1 MMKKQPIAFGN
12 EDGGKALGTVPEL
25 YVLMKQPQI
34 TEIADQGDL
43 FSNQEDNGLASSI
56 AAPVK
61 SKVKTCLPA
70 DCTSGSITVTLDNN
84 NMWNEFYYRSTEMI
98 LTKQGR
104 RMFPYCRYWI
114 TGLDSKLKYILVV
127 DISPVDNLRYK
138 WNGHSW
144 EPSGKAEPHVL
155 GRVFIH
161 PESPSTGHYWMQQRV
176 SFYNLKLTSNTLDQE
191 GHIILHSMHRYLPRL
206 HLVPADKA
214 TEVIQLNGHDVH
226 TFIFPQTEFFA
237 VTAYQNIQIT
247 QLKIDY
253 NPFLKGFEKA
263 GLSSRPEHKATQ
275 NDCPEQERRRV
286 ANFTSSFVSDLKQRD
301 LDASCNAW
309 KMCKSSL
316 EKKTLTPDTECDA
329 SILKQDVSE
338 CPTTC
343 ESDSCV
349 KSLLNSNDDI
359 HISIKD
365 EPVDDYACGP
375 RVHTERILVQLEDT
389 DKATEKYFCRESNKI
404 SEAQLEKNC
413 DEIGR
418 REVDIE
424 SHKQPQS
431 VAKAKTLKLG
441 SGTVPDASRKCCGT
455 TKNMTISALRD
466 VLSSYK
472 TEKSSLN
479 HSVNSLPVCFENKLF
494 SPLKVVKTKQ
504 KEFHF
509 RSNNT
514 EKCYLGKD
522 VPWNLNTE
530 TYSSHTATKK
540 ATSFNLLPPTST
552 KFIHGGKEK
561 NVVKEAVL
569 GRGVDKKAG
578 DVLSGPVRRGRGR
591 PRKVKFYEIKPSLK
605 FTAKSALTS
614 NVGPDFAKPE
624 LVLDYEDIDGVLFAS
639 FASKDVLDKHR
650 LDKIGGREGLQNGEA
665 SFLTTYDSEI
675 LFCSMTDSQINL
687 QLLETKLLEDLKSFR
702 HRQVIHPSL
711 QEVGLKLG
719 SVDPTLSIDLK
730 YVGVQLPLRPPKD
743 YVFAENQVT
752 DLSCQ
757 DTALSFISKTGKTND
772 FRKIKG
778 WQGRLNNTS
787 KQEGSILEDSLKNR
801 SAFCSDKLDKYLET
815 EGKLMES
822 VGFSSSPFSYPM
834 DCQIPSKST
843 SCVQAL
849 DKVPEKKPIITP
861 PRKAKNK
868 QTTFRGRVKSPQK
881 FIMPLPVLSKQEHAF
896 SALENISR
904 SRSYS
909 QVADDVH
916 VAESDGNVQRKQR
929 TVRQAKQRKQSS
941 CPLHLSQMKLM
952 ELEDCALRDGKPQ
965 TCITEEWADLSL
977 ETLIISQQVPVE
989 LMELEGRAL
998 QNGKPRTCI
1007 TKERADLSLASLL
1020 NPQASLNSKPIG
1032 SQDPAHSGICQ
1043 LECVCAGLASGTCQP
1058 TLSCKTDC
1066 TFDCLKKRVALLKGV
1081 SVNKKSLKKYLCGII
1096 ECCNGKRDWKL
1107 EHVNKQMRSNDE
1119 FCSAEPDL
1127 AVMDFPLRV
1136 KEEGGVF
1143 IPGKSAIATKTA
1155 PDDADAGGELS
1166 GEPFLYPDIPS
1177 DVILADHSY
1186 VCRKPSKT
1194 VKVTARSEKQHAR
1207 YLEGMSDEAED
1218 GLQIDVPVCDALQK
1232 SPTRQEEAPH
1242 MKCSNG
1248 EQTHIAQMTDSE
1260 GPKQTQPTL
1269 LGKLSMSHT
1278 EKQQEKA
1285 KLLQSRQQNQH
1296 DFELLRRHWKER
1308 GDSMQIENDKETE
1321 RGELEISCTRDQNY
1335 TPGKKCVDSAQEY
1348 LPNSSADAQ
1357 ENCNIFCY
1365 EKGLSGFRGEN
1376 QAFKD
1381 DHAEPSRTWSRSSQN
1396 PVAKCLEKNASKTNY
1411 WKNGPMS
1418 FGITKDDIGNGE
1430 KTDYSAE
1437 EDIDGSSDHQI
1448 EALVK
1453 NTNWKGECS
1462 SVKLEEN
1469 IPHLKMVEPKE
1480 SEITIYN
1487 TKLRENKLPAH
1498 PSEFHSE
1505 SIICESSATTS
1516 EMAKKNAE
1524 IVERLSSDAPIFHPD
1539 AVSLDHTY
1547 SITAMYKEGHHVTC
1561 PEEAPG
1567 DTSQWNGRDSSQG
1580 DKKMNTEPGEFSKK
1594 SIISQLKTTAAH
1606 ALLPKQLHLAH
1617 DSSNKVM
1624 EKSPKPS
1631 GLWKSEPKNGTQSM
1645 TYRPRHTED
1654 EQRRR
1659 KQMKELFEKLQ
1670 GTLGLHSTPKIAKRI
1685 LLEQGAL
1692 RGEKRSSLFFLCIAL
1707 ECKNDLLVPFQ
1718 ATEDIQRLRD
1728 QADQLTSHKKFL
1740 LCKRNTLIRKVSA
1753 LSGKP
1758 QEAILKKLEYIFTKQ
1773 KALEEQENQN
1783 QQEMVEIIK
1792 TVRTASSTVENSPFS
1807 LSREMKPVILSNR
1820 HTKPLICSKN
1830 RSSDTENEDSL
1841 MMPRIVNVMSLAT
1854 GENTKEIQIENVV
1867 SLATEENTKEIQI
1880 ENVVSLAT
1888 EENTNL
1894 LLDLNKKPYVTLD
1907 TDSQKCLPSMQIV
1920 LQETTG
1926 FQSEGN
1932 AEPSSRKQRDATGT
1946 AQVFLREKE
1955 NCFPQRVN
1963 VSNMKGSPELFATK
1977 LFIEE
1982 LSGNRVRLKDLY
1994 KGGEGQKSKDSSFQ
2008 KLQINEPKDS
2018 GVEMELQK
2026 VASAIPEPALDA
2038 SDLID
2043 LKNDG
2048 IDETLTSLL
2057 NEIVSLKQQLNDA
2070 APDRSKLPNSPS
2082 TELSLEGMG
2091 NCMESA
2097 AAAGFHFQFGKL
2109 GESYKDLCFVQESSG
2124 SVTPLL
2130 LQLED
2135 NDLTDGDRNLR
2146 DPSSESGVF
2155 NLMPVSEVKDPN
2167 CNISTSSGRS
2177 WKNVPCMAKTTNVS
2191 LPVLQMKTN
2200 MESGHLDTQWKPM
2213 PKLAPFGLKG
2223 ASFLLDSGR
2232 QNTGMTP
2239 LLAPVGANVSSV
2251 GLKATHSAV
2260 NDRSIK

>member
-1 MMKKQPIAFGN
+1 MMKKQPMAFGN
-12 EDGGKALGTVPEL
+12 EDGGKALGKVPAL

-34 TEIADQGDL
+34 TGKADQGDL
-43 FSNQEDNGLASSI
+43 VSNQGDNGLA
-56 AAPVK
+56 APVK
-61 SKVKTCLPA
+61 LKVKTCLPA

-84 NMWNEFYYRSTEMI
+84 NMWNEFYYRGTEMI
-98 LTKQGR
+98 LTKQGK

-161 PESPSTGHYWMQQRV
+161 PESPSTGRYWMHQPV
-176 SFYNLKLTSNTLDQE
+176 SFYKLKLTNNTLDQE

-206 HLVPADKA
+206 HLVPADRV
-214 TEVIQLNGHDVH
+214 TEVIQLNGPDVH

-237 VTAYQNIQIT
+237 VTAYQNIQMT

-253 NPFLKGFEKA
+253 NPFLKGFKKA
-263 GLSSRPEHKATQ
+263 GLSSRPEHKAMQ
-275 NDCPEQERRRV
+275 NDCPEQKRRRV
-286 ANFTSSFVSDLKQRD
+286 SNFTSSYRCLTEGDVWDPKQRD

-309 KMCKSSL
+309 KMYKSSL
-316 EKKTLTPDTECDA
+316 EKKTLTPDTECDEP
-329 SILKQDVSE
+329 ILKEDVSE
-338 CPTTC
+338 CPTAC
-343 ESDSCV
+343 ERDCRV
-349 KSLLNSNDDI
+349 KSQLNSNDDI
-359 HISIKD
+359 RISIKD
-365 EPVDDYACGP
+365 KPVDYYVYGP
-375 RVHTERILVQLEDT
+375 RVHTESILMNREGT
-389 DKATEKYFCRESNKI
+389 DKATEKYFCRDRNKI
-404 SEAQLEKNC
+404 SETQLEKNC

-418 REVDIE
+418 REVDLG
-424 SHKQPQS
+424 SYKQPQS
-431 VAKAKTLKLG
+431 VAKDKTLKLG
-441 SGTVPDASRKCCGT
+441 SGTVPDASLKCCGT
-455 TKNMTISALRD
+455 TKNMTISVLEAL
-466 VLSSYK
+466 LSSYK
-472 TEKSSLN
+472 TQKSSLN
-479 HSVNSLPVCFENKLF
+479 HSVNSLPVCFENNKLA
-494 SPLKVVKTKQ
+494 SPLKVVEAKH
-504 KEFHF
+504 KELHF

-522 VPWNLNTE
+522 APWINTE
-530 TYSSHTATKK
+530 TYSNHMVTKK
-540 ATSFNLLPPTST
+540 AMSFNLLPPTST

-561 NVVKEAVL
+561 NVVKKAVL
-569 GRGVDKKAG
+569 GRGLDKKA
-578 DVLSGPVRRGRGR
+578 DYVLFGPPKRGR
-591 PRKVKFYEIKPSLK
+591 PRKVIETEPSLK
-605 FTAKSALTS
+605 FTAKSAMTS

-639 FASKDVLDKHR
+639 FASKEVLDKHR

-665 SFLTTYDSEI
+665 SFLTTYDS
-675 LFCSMTDSQINL
+675 DSQINL

-730 YVGVQLPLRPPKD
+730 YLGVQLPLRPSKD
-743 YVFAENQVT
+743 YVFGENQVT

-757 DTALSFISKTGKTND
+757 DTAVSFISKTGKTND

-801 SAFCSDKLDKYLET
+801 SAFCSDKLDQYLER

-822 VGFSSSPFSYPM
+822 VGFSSSLFSYPM
-834 DCQIPSKST
+834 DCRIPSKGT

-861 PRKAKNK
+861 SSTYAFKPLSLPSIFRRRRKTKNK
-868 QTTFRGRVKSPQK
+868 QTTFRGRVKSSKK
-881 FIMPLPVLSKQEHAF
+881 FTVPSKQEHDF
-896 SALENISR
+896 SALENINR

-909 QVADDVH
+909 QADDNVH
-916 VAESDGNVQRKQR
+916 VPEFDGNIQRKQI
-929 TVRQAKQRKQSS
+929 TAHQAQQPKQSS

-965 TCITEEWADLSL
+965 ICITEEWADVSL
-977 ETLIISQQVPVE
+977 DTLIISQQVPVE

-1020 NPQASLNSKPIG
+1020 SPQPSLKSKPTCKITS
-1032 SQDPAHSGICQ
+1032 SQDPAAH
-1043 LECVCAGLASGTCQP
+1043 SGTCQLGCVCASLASGMCQP
-1058 TLSCKTDC
+1058 APSCKTEC

-1081 SVNKKSLKKYLCGII
+1081 SVHKKSLKKYLCEII
-1096 ECCNGKRDWKL
+1096 ECCDGKRDWKL
-1107 EHVNKQMRSNDE
+1107 DHVNKQMRSNDE
-1119 FCSAEPDL
+1119 FCSAEPDQ
-1127 AVMDFPLRV
+1127 AVTDLPLRV
-1136 KEEGGVF
+1136 KEEGDMF
-1143 IPGKSAIATKTA
+1143 IPDKSATATKTA
-1155 PDDADAGGELS
+1155 PDDVDAGGELLS
-1166 GEPFLYPDIPS
+1166 GEPLLHPDIPS
-1177 DVILADHSY
+1177 DAILADHSY

-1194 VKVTARSEKQHAR
+1194 VKVTERTEKQHVR

-1218 GLQIDVPVCDALQK
+1218 GLQTDVPVCDTLQK

-1248 EQTHIAQMTDSE
+1248 EQTHIAQMQRPMTDSE

-1269 LGKLSMSHT
+1269 FGKLQRIVSMSHT
-1278 EKQQEKA
+1278 EKQQQKRA
-1285 KLLQSRQQNQH
+1285 KSLQSRQQNQH

-1308 GDSMQIENDKETE
+1308 GDSMQIENVKETE
-1321 RGELEISCTRDQNY
+1321 RGELEISRTRDQNH

-1348 LPNSSADAQ
+1348 LPNSSANVQ
-1357 ENCNIFCY
+1357 ENCNISCY
-1365 EKGLSGFRGEN
+1365 KKGLSGLRGEN

-1381 DHAEPSRTWSRSSQN
+1381 DLAEPNRTWSKSSQN
-1396 PVAKCLEKNASKTNY
+1396 PVAKCLGKNASKTNY
-1411 WKNGPMS
+1411 WENGPMS

-1430 KTDYSAE
+1430 KTDDSAE

-1448 EALVK
+1448 ETLVK
-1453 NTNWKGECS
+1453 NTNWQGECS
-1462 SVKLEEN
+1462 SVKLEEK
-1469 IPHLKMVEPKE
+1469 IPHLKTVEAKE

-1487 TKLRENKLPAH
+1487 TKLKENKLPAP
-1498 PSEFHSE
+1498 PSEFHTE
-1505 SIICESSATTS
+1505 SIIFESSATTS
-1516 EMAKKNAE
+1516 EMVKKNAE

-1547 SITAMYKEGHHVTC
+1547 SITAMYNKEHHVNC

-1567 DTSQWNGRDSSQG
+1567 DTSQSNGRDSSQG

-1594 SIISQLKTTAAH
+1594 SIITTAAH
-1606 ALLPKQLHLAH
+1606 ALLPRQLHLTH
-1617 DSSNKVM
+1617 DSSSKVM

-1631 GLWKSEPKNGTQSM
+1631 GLWKREPKNWTQSM
-1645 TYRPRHTED
+1645 TSYRPKHTAD

-1659 KQMKELFEKLQ
+1659 KEMQELFEKLQ
-1670 GTLGLHSTPKIAKRI
+1670 GALGLQSTPRIAKRI
-1685 LLEQGAL
+1685 LLE
-1692 RGEKRSSLFFLCIAL
+1692 
-1707 ECKNDLLVPFQ
+1707 Q

-1753 LSGKP
+1753 LSGKS

-1783 QQEMVEIIK
+1783 QQDMVEIIK
-1792 TVRTASSTVENSPFS
+1792 TARTTSSTVENSPFS
-1807 LSREMKPVILSNR
+1807 LSRETKPVILSNR

-1830 RSSDTENEDSL
+1830 RSSVTENEDSL
-1841 MMPRIVNVMSLAT
+1841 MMPRIVNV
-1854 GENTKEIQIENVV
+1854 V
-1867 SLATEENTKEIQI
+1867 SLATEENTKEIEI
-1880 ENVVSLAT
+1880 VNVVSLAT

-1920 LQETTG
+1920 LQETTD

-1932 AEPSSRKQRDATGT
+1932 AEPSSRKHRDATGT
-1946 AQVFLREKE
+1946 AQVFLSEKE
-1955 NCFPQRVN
+1955 NCFPQIVN
-1963 VSNMKGSPELFATK
+1963 VSSMKGSPELFATK

-1982 LSGNRVRLKDLY
+1982 LSGNRVRLKDIC

-2008 KLQINEPKDS
+2008 KLQINELKDS

-2038 SDLID
+2038 SDLMG

-2048 IDETLTSLL
+2048 TDETLTSLL
-2057 NEIVSLKQQLNDA
+2057 NEIVSLNRQLNDA

-2082 TELSLEGMG
+2082 TEFSLEGMG
-2091 NCMESA
+2091 NCTESAA

-2130 LQLED
+2130 LRLED
-2135 NDLTDGDRNLR
+2135 DDLTDGDRNLR

-2155 NLMPVSEVKDPN
+2155 NLMLDSEVKDPN
-2167 CNISTSSGRS
+2167 CNISTTSGRS
-2177 WKNVPCMAKTTNVS
+2177 WKNVPCMAKTINVS

-2200 MESGHLDTQWKPM
+2200 MEPGHLDTQWKPM
-2213 PKLAPFGLKG
+2213 PKLAPFGLKS

-2232 QNTGMTP
+2232 QNTRMMP

-2251 GLKATHSAV
+2251 DLKAAHSAV
-2260 NDRSIK
+2260 KDRSIK

>member
-12 EDGGKALGTVPEL
+12 EDGGMALGTVPAL

-34 TEIADQGDL
+34 TRKADQGDL
-43 FSNQEDNGLASSI
+43 VSNQEDNGLASSI
-56 AAPVK
+56 EAPVK

-114 TGLDSKLKYILVV
+114 TGLDSKLKYILVM
-127 DISPVDNLRYK
+127 DISPVDNLCYK
-138 WNGHSW
+138 WNSHSW

-161 PESPSTGHYWMQQRV
+161 PESPSTGRYWMQQPV
-176 SFYNLKLTSNTLDQE
+176 SFYKLKLTNNTLDQE

-206 HLVPADKA
+206 HLVLADRV
-214 TEVIQLNGHDVH
+214 TEVIQLNGPDVH

-247 QLKIDY
+247 QLKTDY
-253 NPFLKGFEKA
+253 NPFLKGFKKA
-263 GLSSRPEHKATQ
+263 GLSSRPEHKAKQ
-275 NDCPEQERRRV
+275 NDCPEQEGRRV
-286 ANFTSSFVSDLKQRD
+286 ANFRSSYRSLTEGDASDLKQKG
-301 LDASCNAW
+301 LDVSCNAW
-309 KMCKSSL
+309 KMYKSSL
-316 EKKTLTPDTECDA
+316 EKKTRTPDTECDA

-343 ESDSCV
+343 ESDSRV

-359 HISIKD
+359 RISIED
-365 EPVDDYACGP
+365 ETVDDYAYGP
-375 RVHTERILVQLEDT
+375 RVHTERIVMKQEDT
-389 DKATEKYFCRESNKI
+389 DKAREKYFCRDNKKI
-404 SEAQLEKNC
+404 SEKQLEKNC

-441 SGTVPDASRKCCGT
+441 SGTVPDASLKCCGT
-455 TKNMTISALRD
+455 TKNMTISALQA

-472 TEKSSLN
+472 TEKSSLD
-479 HSVNSLPVCFENKLF
+479 HSVNSLPVCFENNKQS
-494 SPLKVVKTKQ
+494 SPLKVMEAKH
-504 KEFHF
+504 KELHF

-522 VPWNLNTE
+522 VPWINTE
-530 TYSSHTATKK
+530 TYSSHTVTKK
-540 ATSFNLLPPTST
+540 AVSFNLLPPTST
-552 KFIHGGKEK
+552 KFIHGGKER
-561 NVVKEAVL
+561 NVVKKAML

-578 DVLSGPVRRGRGR
+578 DAVSAPVRRGR
-591 PRKVKFYEIKPSLK
+591 PRKVKFSEVEPSLK
-605 FTAKSALTS
+605 FTAKSAMTS

-639 FASKDVLDKHR
+639 FASKEVLDKHR
-650 LDKIGGREGLQNGEA
+650 IDKIGGREGLQNGEA
-665 SFLTTYDSEI
+665 SFLTTYDSD
-675 LFCSMTDSQINL
+675 TQINL

-730 YVGVQLPLRPPKD
+730 YVGVQLPLRPSKD
-743 YVFAENQVT
+743 YVFGENQVT

-778 WQGRLNNTS
+778 WQGRLNNAS

-801 SAFCSDKLDKYLET
+801 SAFCSDKLDKYLER

-822 VGFSSSPFSYPM
+822 VGFSSSLFSYPM
-834 DCQIPSKST
+834 DCQIPSKGT
-843 SCVQAL
+843 SCVQDL
-849 DKVPEKKPIITP
+849 DKVPEKKPIIAPSSTYTFKP
-861 PRKAKNK
+861 LSLPSFFRRRRKAKNK
-868 QTTFRGRVKSPQK
+868 QTTFRGRVKSSQK
-881 FIMPLPVLSKQEHAF
+881 FTMPLPVLSKQEHDF

-909 QVADDVH
+909 QVADEVH
-916 VAESDGNVQRKQR
+916 VPELDGNVQGKQI
-929 TVRQAKQRKQSS
+929 TVHQAQQRKQSS

-977 ETLIISQQVPVE
+977 ETLIIPQVPVE
-989 LMELEGRAL
+989 LMELEDRAS
-998 QNGKPRTCI
+998 QSGKPRTCI
-1007 TKERADLSLASLL
+1007 TKERADLSLGSLL
-1020 NPQASLNSKPIG
+1020 SPQASLKSKSICKIIN
-1032 SQDPAHSGICQ
+1032 SQDPAHSGICH
-1043 LECVCAGLASGTCQP
+1043 LGCFCASLASGTCQP

-1096 ECCNGKRDWKL
+1096 ECCNGQRDWKL

-1119 FCSAEPDL
+1119 SVCSAEPYQ
-1127 AVMDFPLRV
+1127 AVMDFPLRM
-1136 KEEGGVF
+1136 KEEGDVF
-1143 IPGKSAIATKTA
+1143 IPDRSEIAAKTA
-1155 PDDADAGGELS
+1155 PDDVDAGGELLS
-1166 GEPFLYPDIPS
+1166 GEPLLYPDIPS

-1194 VKVTARSEKQHAR
+1194 VQVTVRIEKQHAR
-1207 YLEGMSDEAED
+1207 YLEGMSEEAED
-1218 GLQIDVPVCDALQK
+1218 GLQTDVPVCDTLQK

-1242 MKCSNG
+1242 MTCSNG
-1248 EQTHIAQMTDSE
+1248 EQTHTAQMQRPMTDSE
-1260 GPKQTQPTL
+1260 GPKQTQPAW
-1269 LGKLSMSHT
+1269 LGKLQRIVSMNHA
-1278 EKQQEKA
+1278 EKQQKRA
-1285 KLLQSRQQNQH
+1285 KLLQSQQQNQH

-1308 GDSMQIENDKETE
+1308 GDSMQIENVKETE
-1321 RGELEISCTRDQNY
+1321 RGELEISCIRDQNC
-1335 TPGKKCVDSAQEY
+1335 TPGKKCVDSAHEY
-1348 LPNSSADAQ
+1348 LPNSSADVQ
-1357 ENCNIFCY
+1357 ENCNISCY
-1365 EKGLSGFRGEN
+1365 KKGLSGLRREN

-1381 DHAEPSRTWSRSSQN
+1381 DLAEPNRTWSKSSQN
-1396 PVAKCLEKNASKTNY
+1396 PFAKCLGKNASKTHC

-1430 KTDYSAE
+1430 KTDDSAE
-1437 EDIDGSSDHQI
+1437 EDIDGSSDHQM
-1448 EALVK
+1448 EMLVK

-1462 SVKLEEN
+1462 SVKLEEK
-1469 IPHLKMVEPKE
+1469 IPHLKMVEAKE

-1487 TKLRENKLPAH
+1487 TKLKENKLPAH

-1505 SIICESSATTS
+1505 SIIRESSATTS

-1524 IVERLSSDAPIFHPD
+1524 IVERLSSDAAIFHPD
-1539 AVSLDHTY
+1539 TVSLDHTY
-1547 SITAMYKEGHHVTC
+1547 SITATYKKEH

-1567 DTSQWNGRDSSQG
+1567 DTSQSNGRDSSQG
-1580 DKKMNTEPGEFSKK
+1580 DRNMNTEPGEFSKK
-1594 SIISQLKTTAAH
+1594 SIISHLKTTAAH
-1606 ALLPKQLHLAH
+1606 ALLPRQLHLAH

-1624 EKSPKPS
+1624 VKSPKPS
-1631 GLWKSEPKNGTQSM
+1631 GLWKREPKNGTQSM
-1645 TYRPRHTED
+1645 TSYRPRHTAD

-1659 KQMKELFEKLQ
+1659 KEMKELFEKLQ
-1670 GTLGLHSTPKIAKRI
+1670 GALGLPSTPRMAKRI
-1685 LLEQGAL
+1685 LL
-1692 RGEKRSSLFFLCIAL
+1692 K
-1707 ECKNDLLVPFQ
+1707 Q

-1728 QADQLTSHKKFL
+1728 QADQLTSRKKFL

-1753 LSGKP
+1753 LSGKT

-1783 QQEMVEIIK
+1783 QQQMVEIIK
-1792 TVRTASSTVENSPFS
+1792 TPRTASSTVENSPFS
-1807 LSREMKPVILSNR
+1807 LSREMKPVILSDR

-1830 RSSDTENEDSL
+1830 RSSAKENEDSL
-1841 MMPRIVNVMSLAT
+1841 MMPRIV
-1854 GENTKEIQIENVV
+1854 
-1867 SLATEENTKEIQI
+1867 
-1880 ENVVSLAT
+1880 NVVSLAT

-1907 TDSQKCLPSMQIV
+1907 TDSQKCLPSTQIV
-1920 LQETTG
+1920 LQETTD

-1946 AQVFLREKE
+1946 AQDFLREKE
-1955 NCFPQRVN
+1955 NSFPQIVN
-1963 VSNMKGSPELFATK
+1963 VSSMKGSPELFATK
-1977 LFIEE
+1977 LLIEE
-1982 LSGNRVRLKDLY
+1982 LSGNRVRLKDIY
-1994 KGGEGQKSKDSSFQ
+1994 KGGMGQKSKDSSFQ
-2008 KLQINEPKDS
+2008 KLQINESKDS

-2038 SDLID
+2038 GDLMD
-2043 LKNDG
+2043 LKYDG
-2048 IDETLTSLL
+2048 IDETLNSLL
-2057 NEIVSLKQQLNDA
+2057 NEIVSLNQQLNDA
-2070 APDRSKLPNSPS
+2070 APDRSKLPNSPG
-2082 TELSLEGMG
+2082 TEFSLEGMG
-2091 NCMESA
+2091 KCTESAA

-2135 NDLTDGDRNLR
+2135 DDLTDGDRNLR

-2155 NLMPVSEVKDPN
+2155 DLMPVSEVKDPN
-2167 CNISTSSGRS
+2167 GNISTTSGRS
-2177 WKNVPCMAKTTNVS
+2177 WKNIPCMAKTTNVS

-2200 MESGHLDTQWKPM
+2200 MEPGHLDTQWKPM
-2213 PKLAPFGLKG
+2213 PKLAPFGLKS

-2232 QNTGMTP
+2232 QNTRVMP

-2251 GLKATHSAV
+2251 DLKATRSAV
-2260 NDRSIK
+2260 KDRSIK